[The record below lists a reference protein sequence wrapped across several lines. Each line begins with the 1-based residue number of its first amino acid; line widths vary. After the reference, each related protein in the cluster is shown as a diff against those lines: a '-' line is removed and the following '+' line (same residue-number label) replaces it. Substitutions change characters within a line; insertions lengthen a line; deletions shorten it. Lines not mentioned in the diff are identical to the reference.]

1 MGLDYEQ
8 SLFFLGPPEQN
19 ARDTQMTTRVTER
32 LPPWFLASRGFAAQ
46 HSCGRALPLLNL
58 KKTRDCSQSIMGFK
72 LVTPARL
79 DCKTVGFFLKI
90 SKEFGKA
97 WRRSLFSA
105 SFQTFCWTA
114 RSYLNTQKYG
124 LFCSLRRD
132 DHGFESRF

>member
-97 WRRSLFSA
+97 WRFSVFSLIPDILFDCSLVLEYA
-105 SFQTFCWTA
+105 KIRTVLQSTA
-114 RSYLNTQKYG
+114 R
-124 LFCSLRRD
+124 
-132 DHGFESRF
+132 

>member
-58 KKTRDCSQSIMGFK
+58 KKKRYCSQSIMGFK

-97 WRRSLFSA
+97 WRKSLTRAKRALSVFSLIPDILFDCSLVLEYA
-105 SFQTFCWTA
+105 KIRTVLQFTA
-114 RSYLNTQKYG
+114 R
-124 LFCSLRRD
+124 
-132 DHGFESRF
+132 

>member
-58 KKTRDCSQSIMGFK
+58 KKKRDKTRNTGEMMMGSNPVFR
-72 LVTPARL
+72 LV
-79 DCKTVGFFLKI
+79 FHN
-90 SKEFGKA
+90 S
-97 WRRSLFSA
+97 SL
-105 SFQTFCWTA
+105 
-114 RSYLNTQKYG
+114 N
-124 LFCSLRRD
+124 
-132 DHGFESRF
+132 